1 MQRAALSHEFASE
14 KREIIRNA
22 GMGKAGIFYR
32 ILLSLLLFLVITSVS
47 LPAGDRAEEGGRNV
61 LLITIDTLRADRLSC
76 YSREHVPTPNIDGL
90 AETGALFSRAFA
102 NTSTTLPSHTNILL
116 GVSPLYHGV
125 HDNLNFVVR
134 EDFLTLAEHLKASG
148 YSTAAYVGAYPLDA
162 RFGLDQGF
170 DIYDADYPHDYYA
183 DLTALERR
191 AEEVVSKACEGIKD
205 AKRPWF
211 IWVHCYD
218 PHLPYEPPEPFRSR
232 FAENPY
238 DGEVAYVDL
247 VMGKL
252 LDCLKDERL
261 YDDAVIVLTG
271 DHGESLGQHGELS
284 HGFFAYNSAIWVP
297 FIMKAPGIEP
307 ASFSQYVSHLDIFPT
322 ICDLIGVKKPA
333 FLQGDSL
340 VPLMKGNR
348 ISDRTIY
355 FESMYPFYSH
365 GWAPLMGFIQGNEK
379 FIESPIPEL
388 YDLEQDFDELAN
400 LAERTKLD
408 RYREQL
414 EKTIRDQS
422 STANIRAKERADSE
436 TLEKLRSLGY
446 ISSSSGSK
454 KSVFG
459 PEDDIKTLLPVHTKN
474 FEAMG
479 LHKKGKTE
487 EAKAILQN
495 VLKENRNVGMTYVY
509 LGSVIAD
516 EGRLE
521 ESLELLREGLSKFP
535 DMYEI
540 YKQYVKT
547 LRRARNF
554 DEIIDNFNEKSF
566 REIPVDPEIWNH
578 VGFAY
583 AVKEDWDKAIQ
594 AFERAISLDPRYAEA
609 YFNRGEAYLSKA
621 QKIRDQNMAMMASEN
636 FKKAIEMDP
645 DYAPAY
651 FSLGRFYR
659 QAGNVEGAIYC
670 WEKAV
675 ELQPDFGLAQFYLG
689 EAYLEKGDKE
699 KALERFLYLKEK
711 FFQRFPDDL
720 KNKIEAYIEQCK
732 KK

>member
-1 MQRAALSHEFASE
+1 MGKTDAFAS
-14 KREIIRNA
+14 
-22 GMGKAGIFYR
+22 IFL
-32 ILLSLLLFLVITSVS
+32 ILLLFLAISS
-47 LPAGDRAEEGGRNV
+47 FPLPAIGEAEEGGKNV

-76 YSREHVPTPNIDGL
+76 YSREHVQTPNIDGL
-90 AETGALFSRAFA
+90 AEAGALFSRAFA

-134 EDFLTLAEHLKASG
+134 EDFLTLAEHLKANG

-170 DIYDADYPHDYYA
+170 DTYDADYPHDYYA

-211 IWVHCYD
+211 IWIHCYD

-247 VMGKL
+247 MMGKL
-252 LDCLKDERL
+252 LDCLKEERL
-261 YDDAVIVLTG
+261 YDDAVIVFTG

-284 HGFFAYNSAIWVP
+284 HGFFAYNSAIWIP
-297 FIMKAPGIEP
+297 LIMKVPGIG
-307 ASFSQYVSHLDIFPT
+307 ADIFSQYVSHLDIFPT
-322 ICDLIGVKKPA
+322 ICDLVGIKKPA

-365 GWAPLMGFIQGNEK
+365 GWAPLMGFIQRHEK

-388 YDLEQDFDELAN
+388 YDLGKDFDEMAN
-400 LAERTKLD
+400 LAERTRLD

-414 EKTIRDQS
+414 EKIIRDQTS
-422 STANIRAKERADSE
+422 AGNIRAKERADSE

-454 KSVFG
+454 KDAFG
-459 PEDDIKTLLPVHTKN
+459 PEDDIKTLLPIHTKN

-487 EAKAILQN
+487 EAKAILQSI
-495 VLKENRNVGMTYVY
+495 LQENQNIGMTYVY

-521 ESLELLREGLSKFP
+521 ESLDLLREGLAKFP
-535 DMYEI
+535 EMYEI

-583 AVKEDWDKAIQ
+583 AVKEDWDEAIQ
-594 AFERAISLDPRYAEA
+594 AFKRAISLDPRYAEA
-609 YFNRGEAYLSKA
+609 FFNLGEAYQSKA
-621 QKIRDQNMAMMASEN
+621 QKIRDRNMAIMASEN
-636 FKKAIEMDP
+636 FKRAIEMDP
-645 DYAPAY
+645 GHAPAY
-651 FSLGRFYR
+651 FSLGRFYQ

-670 WEKAV
+670 WEKVV
-675 ELQPDFGLAQFYLG
+675 ELRPNFGLVQFYLG
-689 EAYLEKGDKE
+689 EAYLVKGDKD

-711 FFQRFPDDL
+711 FSQHFSDDL
-720 KNKIEAYIEQCK
+720 MKKIEAYIEQCK
-732 KK
+732 KR

>member
-1 MQRAALSHEFASE
+1 MTIAPESAE
-14 KREIIRNA
+14 KRIETTRNVRMVKTGFFLA
-22 GMGKAGIFYR
+22 VALG
-32 ILLSLLLFLVITSVS
+32 LLLFLGTASV
-47 LPAGDRAEEGGRNV
+47 PMTAKEGAEEGRRNV
-61 LLITIDTLRADRLSC
+61 LLITIDTLRADRVSC
-76 YSREHVPTPNIDGL
+76 YSREHVQTPNIDGL
-90 AETGALFSRAFA
+90 AEAGALFRRAFA

-134 EDFLTLAEHLKASG
+134 EDFLTLAEHLKANG

-183 DLTALERR
+183 DLTLLERR

-205 AKRPWF
+205 AKKPWF

-218 PHLPYEPPEPFRSR
+218 PHLPYDPPEPFRSR

-247 VMGKL
+247 MMGKL
-252 LDCLKDERL
+252 LDCLKEEGFYDE
-261 YDDAVIVLTG
+261 AVIVFTG
-271 DHGESLGQHGELS
+271 DHGESLGEHGELS
-284 HGFFAYNSAIWVP
+284 HGFFAYNSAIWIP
-297 FIMKAPGIEP
+297 LIMKVPGARP
-307 ASFSQYVSHLDIFPT
+307 ASIGQYVSHLDIFPT
-322 ICDLIGVKKPA
+322 ICDVTGIEKPA
-333 FLQGDSL
+333 FLQGNSL
-340 VPLMKGNR
+340 IPLLNGNR
-348 ISDRTIY
+348 ISDRAIY

-365 GWAPLMGFIQGNEK
+365 GWAPLMGFIQGREK

-388 YDLEQDFDELAN
+388 YDLEEDFYELEN
-400 LAERTKLD
+400 MAERTKLG

-414 EKTIRDQS
+414 EKIVRDQS
-422 STANIRAKERADSE
+422 SVGNVRAKERADSE

-446 ISSSSGSK
+446 ISSSSGSRK
-454 KSVFG
+454 EVFG

-487 EAKAILQN
+487 EAKAILQD
-495 VLKENRNVGMTYVY
+495 VLKKNQNVGMTYVY

-516 EGRLE
+516 EGRME
-521 ESLELLREGLSKFP
+521 ESLELLREGLFKFP
-535 DMYEI
+535 EMYEI

-554 DEIIDNFNEKSF
+554 DEIIENFNEKSF
-566 REIPVDPEIWNH
+566 REIQVDPEIWNH

-583 AVKEDWDKAIQ
+583 AVKEEWDEAIQ
-594 AFERAISLDPRYAEA
+594 AFDRAVSLDPRYAEA
-609 YFNRGEAYLSKA
+609 FFNLGEAYQSKA
-621 QKIRDQNMAMMASEN
+621 QKIRDRNMAIMASEN

-645 DYAPAY
+645 EYAPAY

-675 ELQPDFGLAQFYLG
+675 ELRPNFGLAQFYLG
-689 EAYLEKGDKE
+689 EAYLINGDKD
-699 KALERFLYLKEK
+699 KALERFQYLKEK
-711 FFQRFPDDL
+711 LFQHFPDDL
-720 KNKIEAYIEQCK
+720 KKKIEAYIEQCK
-732 KK
+732 KR

>member
-1 MQRAALSHEFASE
+1 MQKMIIVPGFARKKK
-14 KREIIRNA
+14 KRTRNA
-22 GMGKAGIFYR
+22 RKAKTGFC
-32 ILLSLLLFLVITSVS
+32 LAVTLGLLLFLGTAPVP
-47 LPAGDRAEEGGRNV
+47 LPAKEGPEAGRRNV
-61 LLITIDTLRADRLSC
+61 LLITIDTLRADRVSC
-76 YSREHVPTPNIDGL
+76 YSREHVQTPNIDGL
-90 AETGALFSRAFA
+90 AEAGTKFSRAFA

-134 EDFLTLAEHLKASG
+134 EDFLTLAEHLKANG

-191 AEEVVSKACEGIKD
+191 AGEVVAKACEGIKD
-205 AKRPWF
+205 TKQPWF

-247 VMGKL
+247 MIGRL
-252 LDCLKDERL
+252 LDCLKEEGFYDES
-261 YDDAVIVLTG
+261 VIVFTG

-284 HGFFAYNSAIWVP
+284 HGFFAYNSAIWIPLIIKVP
-297 FIMKAPGIEP
+297 GVKP
-307 ASFSQYVSHLDIFPT
+307 ASIGQYVSHLDIFPT
-322 ICDLIGVKKPA
+322 ICDVTGVEKPV
-333 FLQGDSL
+333 FLQGNSL
-340 VPLMKGNR
+340 VPLLNGNR
-348 ISDRTIY
+348 ISDRAIY

-365 GWAPLMGFIQGNEK
+365 GWAPLMGFIQRQEK

-388 YDLEQDFDELAN
+388 YDLEEDFDELEN

-414 EKTIRDQS
+414 EKIIRNHS
-422 STANIRAKERADSE
+422 SAGNIRAKEKADSE

-446 ISSSSGSK
+446 ISSSSGSRK
-454 KSVFG
+454 EVFG
-459 PEDDIKTLLPVHTKN
+459 PEDDVKTLLPVHTKN

-487 EAKAILQN
+487 EAKAILRN
-495 VLKENRNVGMTYVY
+495 VLKENQNVGMTYVY

-521 ESLELLREGLSKFP
+521 ESLELLREGLFKFP
-535 DMYEI
+535 EMYEI

-566 REIPVDPEIWNH
+566 REIEVDPEIWNH

-583 AVKEDWDKAIQ
+583 AVKEDWDRAIQ
-594 AFERAISLDPRYAEA
+594 AFDRAISLDPRYAEA
-609 YFNRGEAYLSKA
+609 FFNRGEAYLSKA
-621 QKIRDQNMAMMASEN
+621 QKARDQDMALKASES

-659 QAGNVEGAIYC
+659 QSGNLEGAIYC

-675 ELQPDFGLAQFYLG
+675 ELQPDFGLAQLFLG
-689 EAYLEKGDKE
+689 EAYLEKGDKD
-699 KALERFLYLKEK
+699 KALERFQYLKEK

-720 KNKIEAYIEQCK
+720 KKKIEAYIELCK
-732 KK
+732 K